1 MSKYRYNGFLLAE
14 LVISMTVLMV
24 ILACMALGM
33 RTFVSFN
40 RYQLARQECISAAQA
55 QLDSIAATGKPISD
69 EDSKRLW
76 PRITIKIDQADG
88 TGQWEGLKLIKVK
101 TIVKNMR
108 KKDITVEMARYFAM
122 QKEGRQ

>member
-1 MSKYRYNGFLLAE
+1 MSKYRYKGFLLAE
-14 LVISMTVLMV
+14 LVISMSVLTV

-33 RTFVSFN
+33 RTFVNFN

-76 PRITIKIDQADG
+76 PRITIKIEQADG
-88 TGQWEGLKLIKVK
+88 AGQWEGLKLIKVK
-101 TIVKNMR
+101 AIVKNMR
-108 KKDITVEMARYFAM
+108 KKDIMVETARYFAM
-122 QKEGRQ
+122 QKEGQQ

>member
-76 PRITIKIDQADG
+76 PRITIKI
-88 TGQWEGLKLIKVK
+88 
-101 TIVKNMR
+101 NM
-108 KKDITVEMARYFAM
+108 VFVASV
-122 QKEGRQ
+122 